1 MKWRRKSRKK
11 GIRIINDL
19 LERLEEMKI
28 QITKYEID
36 KKEAFENKEKLA
48 KFYNKWI
55 INLDQEYNE
64 Y

>member
-1 MKWRRKSRKK
+1 MKKK
-11 GIRIINDL
+11 IREGYKKNKWLIR
-19 LERLEEMKI
+19 EKLEEMKI

-36 KKEAFENKEKLA
+36 KEEAFENKEKLA